1 MSVSL
6 PRPLKIGR
14 WMRWCLYAG
23 TYINTHISF
32 HRSLSTQ
39 LSPLLSKN
47 RQSLATWLFVPPKIA
62 RQRSHV
68 FLSPVSSQMTER
80 LVTYLFELKTSKSL
94 MHVFLEDVETS
105 YLDHQLPTKPP
116 SPSHPLFS
124 THLSSLWF
132 ENWYTRNTMTPSR
145 SCSSKMPENPPM
157 ICWDQNPYWS
167 KGCVFERRGNGCYE
181 VILLSKTGMETA
193 HEFAGF
199 ERSTQHDICESKNW
213 LSGVAWALRSW
224 PKKAKF
230 SGNDR

>member
-1 MSVSL
+1 VNTHLFSLVIFYTLSLLSPKTLMAVSYGFWCFKRTWRRKMSVSL

-14 WMRWCLYAG
+14 WMRLCLYAG

-124 THLSSLWF
+124 THLSSL
-132 ENWYTRNTMTPSR
+132 
-145 SCSSKMPENPPM
+145 
-157 ICWDQNPYWS
+157 
-167 KGCVFERRGNGCYE
+167 
-181 VILLSKTGMETA
+181 
-193 HEFAGF
+193 
-199 ERSTQHDICESKNW
+199 
-213 LSGVAWALRSW
+213 
-224 PKKAKF
+224 
-230 SGNDR
+230 